1 MRPVPV
7 TLPFA
12 VVFLA
17 LLGVQGCRSRPQ
29 VLVPAPVDLQPHAR
43 IGLVTFSAQGARGAL
58 APLATQRF
66 LSAMLAAQ
74 PGIEV
79 LELGELPGPIDAAAA
94 RRLGEEHGLRS
105 VVAGQ
110 LEVSD
115 LKPRVSIL
123 GGLRAS
129 AEANVGLTVRMFAT
143 GSGATVWTREARVRE
158 TIANVSVVDGQAV
171 LGAQDPDEAYGELV
185 DVLVWEVTQDFRS
198 RWVRQ

>member
-1 MRPVPV
+1 MHTVPASLLRSV
-7 TLPFA
+7 
-12 VVFLA
+12 LA
-17 LLGVQGCRSRPQ
+17 LALATSLGCRSRPQ

-43 IGLVTFSAQGARGAL
+43 IGLVTFTSEGARGAL

-66 LSAMLAAQ
+66 LSAMLSAQ

-79 LELGELPGPIDAAAA
+79 LELGELPGPVDAAAA
-94 RRLGEEHGLRS
+94 RRLGEQHGLRS
-105 VVAGQ
+105 VVVGQ
-110 LEVSD
+110 LAVSE

-129 AEANVGLTVRMFAT
+129 AEANVGLTVRMLAA

-185 DVLVWEVTQDFRS
+185 GVLVWEVTQDFRS